1 MYETYYVKL
10 QPNFGSETVQN
21 HYTDCGSMVS
31 SIKTD
36 DIIRDLKH
44 LEDLFDFSNL
54 DPKNG
59 LFSNKNKKVLGKFE
73 IETPESIWIKN
84 L

>member
-21 HYTDCGSMVS
+21 HYTDCDSMVS

-36 DIIRDLKH
+36 DIIRDLKN

-54 DPKNG
+54 DPKYG
-59 LFSNKNKKVLGKFE
+59 PFSNKKRYLVNLKLKLLKVFGLR
-73 IETPESIWIKN
+73 N